1 MKDPIACRTQSS
13 VCVYLSKGNISASR
27 LIFTIWN
34 GFLSACNQL
43 DDDLMEKEL
52 TRDANVI
59 INEYP
64 VAPISA
70 NSLCNVLYEILD
82 SLLKLIMVASQ
93 FDQSNYFRK
102 CAQMLD
108 LLRSFLSARIYC
120 GLCMAVRK

>member
-27 LIFTIWN
+27 LIFAIWN

-64 VAPISA
+64 VAPIFA
-70 NSLCNVLYEILD
+70 NSFRNVLYEIKSWEYYGSTRFLA
-82 SLLKLIMVASQ
+82 KV
-93 FDQSNYFRK
+93 NYGSS
-102 CAQMLD
+102 
-108 LLRSFLSARIYC
+108 RS
-120 GLCMAVRK
+120 